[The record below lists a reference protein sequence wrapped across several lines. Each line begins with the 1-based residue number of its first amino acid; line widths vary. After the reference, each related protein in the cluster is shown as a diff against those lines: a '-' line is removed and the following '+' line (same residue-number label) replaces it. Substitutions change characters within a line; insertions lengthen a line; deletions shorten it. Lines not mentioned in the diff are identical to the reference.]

1 MIRGK
6 LCVAGW
12 AGWGGG
18 GGLLS
23 GWESKS
29 SRLKHTKI
37 QFKGAG

>member
-6 LCVAGW
+6 LCAAGL
-12 AGWGGG
+12 GG
-18 GGLLS
+18 GGLLT